1 MNLQGVKD
9 KMTFTSQVKKK
20 LTGIDLPECRFCL
33 AAELAGMVRFFGSFR
48 DEGLCL
54 SGENRDTLERAAY
67 LIKECFGI
75 DREPVYDNTKKL
87 YRIVFDENEANILV
101 LELCIESDVNTILPF
116 DCCGVSF
123 IRGAFLGGGS
133 ISNPN
138 KSYHVEFDTKEE
150 KYAKELL
157 FVLEEAGI
165 GAKMTERKGI
175 FVVYIKDFNTVAAVM
190 SKIGADFAALELYN
204 ASIEK
209 EIRNDINRMVN
220 CESANMRKLG
230 TAASEQIRAI
240 EKIASSVG
248 LDVLGDALKEMAYL
262 RLEYREDSLV
272 ELGRRLAPPI
282 GKSGVNHRLKR
293 IMEFAE
299 KLDK

>member
-1 MNLQGVKD
+1 
-9 KMTFTSQVKKK
+9 MTFTTQVKSK
-20 LTGIDLPECRFCL
+20 LTGLDLSACRFCQM
-33 AAELAGMVRFFGSFR
+33 AELAGMVRFLGTLHNDGMS
-48 DEGLCL
+48 L
-54 SGENRDTLERAAY
+54 SGESRDTLKRAKY
-67 LIKECFGI
+67 LLNECFGLNKELI
-75 DREPVYDNTKKL
+75 YDKAKKL
-87 YRIVFDENEANILV
+87 YRIIFDENETNILV
-101 LELCIESDVNTILPF
+101 LELCIEGDINTVLPF
-116 DCCGVSF
+116 ECCGISF

-138 KSYHVEFDTKEE
+138 KSYHLEFDTREE
-150 KYAKELL
+150 QYAKEL
-157 FVLEEAGI
+157 VNALEDAGI

-175 FVVYIKDFNTVAAVM
+175 FVVYIKDFNSVAAVM

-230 TAASEQIRAI
+230 TAASEQICAI
-240 EKIASSVG
+240 EKIAASVG
-248 LDVLGDALKEMAYL
+248 IDALGDTLKEMAYL
-262 RLEYREDSLV
+262 RLEYREDSLI
-272 ELGRRLAPPI
+272 ELGQRLAPPI

>member
-1 MNLQGVKD
+1 
-9 KMTFTSQVKKK
+9 MTFTSQVKKR
-20 LTGIDLPECRFCL
+20 LTVLDSSACRFCQ
-33 AAELAGMVRFFGSFR
+33 AAELAAMVRFMGSFR
-48 DEGLCL
+48 DEGLVL

-67 LIKECFGI
+67 LIRECFGI
-75 DREPVYDNTKKL
+75 AAEPVYDKQKKL
-87 YRIVFDENEANILV
+87 YRIVLDENEANILV
-101 LELCIESDVNTILPF
+101 LELSMESDINTILPF
-116 DCCGVSF
+116 ECCGISF

-133 ISNPN
+133 ISDPN
-138 KSYHVEFDTKEE
+138 KSYHMEFDTKEE

-165 GAKMTERKGI
+165 GARMTERKGI
-175 FVVYIKDFNTVAAVM
+175 FVVYIKDFNNVTAVM

-240 EKIASSVG
+240 ERIASSVG
-248 LDVLGDALKEMAYL
+248 LDALGDTLKEMAYL
-262 RLEYREDSLV
+262 RLEYREDSLA
-272 ELGRRLAPPI
+272 ELGQRLAPPI

-293 IMEFAE
+293 IIEFAE

>member
-1 MNLQGVKD
+1 
-9 KMTFTSQVKKK
+9 
-20 LTGIDLPECRFCL
+20 
-33 AAELAGMVRFFGSFR
+33 MVRFLGSFR
-48 DEGLCL
+48 DDGLSF
-54 SGENRDTLERAAY
+54 SGESRDTLERAAY
-67 LIKECFGI
+67 LIRECFGI
-75 DREPVYDNTKKL
+75 AKNPIYDESKKL
-87 YRIVFDENEANILV
+87 YRIILDEYEANILV
-101 LELCIESDVNTILPF
+101 LELGMESDINTILPF
-116 DCCGVSF
+116 ECCGISF

-138 KSYHVEFDTKEE
+138 KSYHTEFDTKEE

-175 FVVYIKDFNTVAAVM
+175 FVVYIKDFNSVTAVM

-248 LDVLGDALKEMAYL
+248 LDALGDTLKEMAYL

-272 ELGRRLAPPI
+272 ELGQRLAPPI